1 MLWCG
6 WGLSSEPVG
15 RWRCCWQVT
24 GKLGAER
31 WLTKTARTTSISSI
45 EQCWAVVT
53 NAGARLP
60 PRGQLALHEAVA
72 SAELSEHRL
81 GAPAVAEP
89 VGQLRGFSAALN
101 FGAGVALG
109 AGGAVHAGTVAATRH
124 TGFVGIVV
132 GACGVGDAVRWTQ
145 RGLGDPLR

>member
-1 MLWCG
+1 MADEGHEDDEDDEDDEQQL
-6 WGLSSEPVG
+6 
-15 RWRCCWQVT
+15 
-24 GKLGAER
+24 ER
-31 WLTKTARTTSISSI
+31 
-45 EQCWAVVT
+45 CWAMVA

-132 GACGVGDAVRWTQ
+132 GGCGVGDAVRWAQ